1 MTMPAGAFS
10 LCATCRTDPPHAC
23 ADPRCCCA
31 ECHSDRVIISA
42 APVASASASSPAAV
56 APPPGGFHT
65 AGARVPDT
73 RNARARE
80 DTPPRRP
87 RRAARRTA
95 QGTGRG
101 GHGWVQLTC
110 APIVAPDRPT
120 RRNLE
125 RRAEVAALLEQGR
138 IRDAFNVASGGVAGE
153 IAKVAR
159 TRPADARAF
168 WLDLISQFLDLA
180 EQIPNSTPDV
190 GSAGRDASNG

>member
-95 QGTGRG
+95 RG
-101 GHGWVQLTC
+101 L
-110 APIVAPDRPT
+110 A
-120 RRNLE
+120 
-125 RRAEVAALLEQGR
+125 AEAT
-138 IRDAFNVASGGVAGE
+138 AG
-153 IAKVAR
+153 
-159 TRPADARAF
+159 
-168 WLDLISQFLDLA
+168 S
-180 EQIPNSTPDV
+180 S
-190 GSAGRDASNG
+190 

>member
-1 MTMPAGAFS
+1 M
-10 LCATCRTDPPHAC
+10 
-23 ADPRCCCA
+23 
-31 ECHSDRVIISA
+31 
-42 APVASASASSPAAV
+42 

-190 GSAGRDASNG
+190 GSAGREASNG